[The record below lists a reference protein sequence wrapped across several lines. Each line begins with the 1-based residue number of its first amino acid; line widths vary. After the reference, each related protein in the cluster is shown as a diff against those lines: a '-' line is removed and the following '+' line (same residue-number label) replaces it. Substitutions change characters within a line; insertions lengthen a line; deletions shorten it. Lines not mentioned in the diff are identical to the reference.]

1 LPLTETTSS
10 KNINKQ
16 EFGTTDQNKHVNS
29 KYLNENDESGG
40 LILVTVEILI
50 PAVNSMGCSFVVLF
64 SKSRGFRLT
73 AFNLLPNQK
82 PDKCIFR
89 LCSRL

>member
-50 PAVNSMGCSFVVLF
+50 PAVNSMGCKSVVLF
-64 SKSRGFRLT
+64 CKFKVKGISSHCIQSSSKPKT
-73 AFNLLPNQK
+73 
-82 PDKCIFR
+82 
-89 LCSRL
+89 

>member
-1 LPLTETTSS
+1 MIVVKRTTRLSLTAS
-10 KNINKQ
+10 I
-16 EFGTTDQNKHVNS
+16 EFYAESTTDLK
-29 KYLNENDESGG
+29 ENDESGG

-50 PAVNSMGCSFVVLF
+50 PAVNSMGCSSVVLF
-64 SKSRGFRLT
+64 SKSREFRLT